1 MAKVID
7 PLDNQELNLQEDEE
21 LVNLFGEQE
30 PQKEEE
36 EPQEA
41 AQVET
46 TATQEPE
53 STVPDKYQ
61 GKSIEEIVQMH
72 QEAEKLVGRQ
82 SSEVGELRKIVDDFI
97 KTKAE
102 ETKQEISPNNSMD
115 DEVDFFEN
123 PKEAVAKA
131 VAGSTEMKQMQELL
145 AAQKQQE
152 VLGKISAKHPD
163 YMEVIQ
169 DPAFGEWV
177 KSSTVRVELLQRAD
191 NYDFNAADEL
201 LTVWSE
207 RKEVVE
213 KAKEVNEQDRKQQRK
228 AATTGGKGS
237 GEPISRKIYKRTDI
251 VQLMISDPERYKAN
265 VDEFDRAYREGRV
278 K

>member
-30 PQKEEE
+30 PQQQEE
-36 EPQEA
+36 QEA

-53 STVPDKYQ
+53 STIPDKYQ

-82 SSEVGELRKIVDDFI
+82 SSEVGELRKILDDFI

-115 DEVDFFEN
+115 DEVDFFDN
-123 PKEAVAKA
+123 PKEAVARA

-237 GEPISRKIYKRTDI
+237 GEPISRKIYKRSDI

>member
-1 MAKVID
+1 MAKIID
-7 PLDNQELNLQEDEE
+7 PLDNQQELNLQEDEE

-30 PQKEEE
+30 PQQQEE
-36 EPQEA
+36 QEA

-115 DEVDFFEN
+115 DEVDFFDN
-123 PKEAVAKA
+123 PKEAVARA

-177 KSSTVRVELLQRAD
+177 KGSTVRVELLQRAD

-213 KAKEVNEQDRKQQRK
+213 KVKGVNEQDRKQQRK

-237 GEPISRKIYKRTDI
+237 GEPISRKIYKHSDI

>member
-30 PQKEEE
+30 PQKEE

-177 KSSTVRVELLQRAD
+177 KGSTVRVELLQRAD

-213 KAKEVNEQDRKQQRK
+213 KVKGVNEQDRKQQRK

-237 GEPISRKIYKRTDI
+237 GEPISRKIYKRSDI

>member
-30 PQKEEE
+30 PQKEE

-115 DEVDFFEN
+115 DEVDFFDN
-123 PKEAVAKA
+123 PKEAVARA

-177 KSSTVRVELLQRAD
+177 KGSTVRVELLQRAD

-237 GEPISRKIYKRTDI
+237 GEPISRKIYKRSDI

>member
-7 PLDNQELNLQEDEE
+7 PLDNQDLNLQEDEE

-30 PQKEEE
+30 PEQ
-36 EPQEA
+36 EPEPEA

-102 ETKQEISPNNSMD
+102 ETKQEISPNNDLD
-115 DEVDFFEN
+115 DEVDFFDN
-123 PKEAVAKA
+123 PKEAVARA

-177 KSSTVRVELLQRAD
+177 KGSTVRVELLQRAD

-207 RKEVVE
+207 RKEVVN
-213 KAKEVNEQDRKQQRK
+213 KAKEVNEQDRKQQRR

-237 GEPISRKIYKRTDI
+237 GEPISRKIYKRSDI